1 MECLVTKLKSAIN
14 NDSLDI
20 LGSIDFFVNKW
31 SPTYVPSLDIKV
43 KTGNECKVILPD
55 GEYFTTSDGV
65 TPLDGEATNVK
76 VLDSTWNSFLYF
88 SYVNNEPYRVIVT
101 NGAGITKLKPSFSN
115 GNIITNTDTLKYQYM
130 TSATDISGNNFFG
143 KADIGSKFNILDFC
157 HSKTL
162 ANLAIQNKNIAG
174 TVESIVELQW
184 GLGRRSTR
192 LFLNNCLGT
201 GSSLTLNGN
210 PIASLGT
217 IAQGLEIVFSSSDV
231 KVNNGNHTNL
241 ATYDGSTWT
250 YVE

>member
-1 MECLVTKLKSAIN
+1 MECLVTKLKSAID

-31 SPTYVPSLDIKV
+31 SPAYIPVLTIKV
-43 KTGNECKVILPD
+43 KTSNECKVILPD

-76 VLDSTWNSFLYF
+76 VLDSTWNSSLYF
-88 SYVNNEPYRVIVT
+88 SYVNNEPYKVIVT
-101 NGAGITKLKPSFSN
+101 NGAGIKELFPQNTN

-130 TSATDISGNNFFG
+130 TSATDISKNNFFG

-162 ANLAIQNKNIAG
+162 VNLAFQNPNITG

-184 GLGRRSTR
+184 GLGRRSTK
-192 LFLNNCLGT
+192 LYLNYCLGYN
-201 GSSLTLNGN
+201 SSLTLNGN
-210 PIASLGT
+210 RISSLGT
-217 IAQGLEIVFSSSDV
+217 AAQGLEIMFSSSDV
-231 KVNNGNHTNL
+231 KVNKENHTNL